1 MARFPSVDPEEY
13 NLLNREFGPAVRRTC
28 DVAMSPMG
36 LDYWL
41 KVVREGRR
49 GEVGMVILRP
59 SGRVL
64 VHTKDFY
71 PGAVFRIPTGG
82 ISWGETVLDALKR
95 EVWEET
101 GLTAEVLRF
110 LAAAEYRFAD
120 GARELPFVTY
130 LFLLRQAAGAPLPQD
145 SGERIAEFDEVEI
158 PDLLRLAEIL
168 EGLKGEWAE
177 WGRFRAVAHRLAAEL
192 LCEGP

>member
-1 MARFPSVDPEEY
+1 MTRFPAVDPEEY
-13 NLLNREFGPAVRRTC
+13 DLLNRKLGPAVRRTC
-28 DVAMSPMG
+28 DVAMSPTG

-41 KVVREGRR
+41 KVVQEGRR

-82 ISWGETVLDALKR
+82 ISWGESVLDALKR

-110 LAAAEYRFAD
+110 LAVVEYRFAD

-130 LFLLRQAAGAPLPQD
+130 LFLLRHAAGTPLPQD
-145 SGERIAEFDEVEI
+145 SEEQIARFDEVEI

-168 EGLKGEWAE
+168 EGLKDDWAE
-177 WGRFRAVAHRLAAEL
+177 WGQFRAVAHRLAAEL
-192 LCEGP
+192 LCESP